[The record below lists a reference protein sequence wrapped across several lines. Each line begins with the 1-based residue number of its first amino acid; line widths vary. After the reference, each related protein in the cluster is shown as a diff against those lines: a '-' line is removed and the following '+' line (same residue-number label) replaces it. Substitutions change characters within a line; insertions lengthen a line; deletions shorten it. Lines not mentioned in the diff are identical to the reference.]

1 MEQKRTKRNRG
12 ALGTAVAVA
21 CYMLIGAVSG
31 LFILQVQDDLLPAEA
46 SAPLRLLVFLGLLGV
61 LYLVILLQYAIH
73 EAGHLL
79 FGRLSGYGFNSYR
92 VGSCMWVKEG
102 DRVRFRRYSLAG
114 TGGQCLMSP
123 PDLVE
128 GRMPVL
134 LYNLGGAVMN
144 VASALLSG
152 GLWLLLRESPLPS
165 ALLGMFTLTGL
176 AMALMNGLPMRVGM
190 VDNDGRNALSLTRNP
205 GAIRAFWAQM
215 KAVEATSRGVRAKD
229 MPAEWF
235 ALPEEEGMEDSIS
248 AGAWVLA
255 CNRLMDEHR
264 FSEADGRM
272 ERILSRPGGL
282 SGLHRAMLLSDR
294 VYVELIGEN
303 RPEALAALLDKEQ
316 RKMMKAMKTSPSVL
330 RTQYAYALLAEK
342 NAAGAKKW
350 LDLFEKVAKTY
361 PYPVDVESERELMEI
376 ARQRAEGQQK

>member
-1 MEQKRTKRNRG
+1 
-12 ALGTAVAVA
+12 
-21 CYMLIGAVSG
+21 
-31 LFILQVQDDLLPAEA
+31 
-46 SAPLRLLVFLGLLGV
+46 
-61 LYLVILLQYAIH
+61 
-73 EAGHLL
+73 
-79 FGRLSGYGFNSYR
+79 
-92 VGSCMWVKEG
+92 
-102 DRVRFRRYSLAG
+102 
-114 TGGQCLMSP
+114 MSP

-134 LYNLGGAVMN
+134 LYNLGGVFMN

-190 VDNDGRNALSLTRNP
+190 VDNDGRNALSLMRNP

-229 MPAEWF
+229 MPEEWF

-294 VYVELIGEN
+294 IYVELIGEN

-342 NAAGAKKW
+342 NAAEAKKW